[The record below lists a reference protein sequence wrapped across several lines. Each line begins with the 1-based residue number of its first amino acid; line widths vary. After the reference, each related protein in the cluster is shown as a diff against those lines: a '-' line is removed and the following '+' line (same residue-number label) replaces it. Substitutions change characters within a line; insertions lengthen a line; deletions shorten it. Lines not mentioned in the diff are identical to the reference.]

1 MSVYRPFSFTSDWT
15 RFASSAR
22 TKFSANV
29 EFTILSPASTAK
41 ASSVAQYFPSRYS
54 STYTGTV
61 EPNFSFRTSSL
72 RTTLPA
78 KTCVTLRSSASVI
91 SGSDGKRY
99 LHVLDLLQFNSG
111 RRVHDMNAH
120 DPTGG

>member
-72 RTTLPA
+72 RT
-78 KTCVTLRSSASVI
+78 SASVI

-99 LHVLDLLQFNSG
+99 LHVLDLLQFDFG
-111 RRVHDMNAH
+111 HRVHDMNAH
-120 DPTGG
+120 DPTGGCLPGEHK